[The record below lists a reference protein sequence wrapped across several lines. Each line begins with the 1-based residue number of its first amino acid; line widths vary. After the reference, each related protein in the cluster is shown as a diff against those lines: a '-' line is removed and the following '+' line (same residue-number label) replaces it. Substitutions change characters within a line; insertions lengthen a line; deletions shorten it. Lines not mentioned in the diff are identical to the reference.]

1 MQPRETLMS
10 RDIQWPDSADSSAG
24 VSIRHVDEELE
35 RYDTY
40 LRDLRGLSPGSRQ
53 GSLGVVRRL
62 LWQKFGDGVVD
73 MAGLHPDDVR
83 QFLADQLAAR
93 RTPSNAAHLASALRG
108 YLRYRSMCGDTVSPL
123 AAVISSPAHW
133 KLAVLP
139 RALTVEEVKQLL
151 SSFRFAPRWPKRGYA
166 MVRCALDLGLRSG
179 EIARLKI
186 DDIDWRAGT
195 VTLRGTKSFRQ
206 DILPLPVETGQALAD
221 YLQHERPPSASST
234 IFVSHQAPRGEPC
247 TAGAVQKIITRAYRR
262 SGIPHSGS
270 HALRHTFACRLVEH
284 GSSLKEVAD
293 LLRHRSLTTTQ
304 IYAKLDTPQLATVPL
319 PWPGSES

>member
-1 MQPRETLMS
+1 MN
-10 RDIQWPDSADSSAG
+10 RDIQWPAPVEPSAG
-24 VSIRHVDEELE
+24 ASIRHIDDELQH
-35 RYDTY
+35 YDTY
-40 LRDLRGLSPGSRQ
+40 LRDLRGLSPGSRR
-53 GSLGVVRRL
+53 SRLGVVRPL
-62 LWQKFGDGVVD
+62 LRQKFGDGVVD
-73 MAGLHPDDVR
+73 MARLHPDDVR

-93 RTPSNAAHLASALRG
+93 RTPSNASRLAAGLRS
-108 YLRYRSMCGDTVSPL
+108 YLRYRSMCGDAVSPL

-139 RALTVEEVKQLL
+139 RALTMEEVEQLL

-186 DDIDWRAGT
+186 DDIDWQGGT

-221 YLQHERPPSASST
+221 YLQHERPPSASSA
-234 IFVSHQAPRGEPC
+234 IFVSPQAPRGEPC
-247 TAGAVQKIITRAYRR
+247 TADAVRNMITRAYRR
-262 SGIPHSGS
+262 AGIPHSGS